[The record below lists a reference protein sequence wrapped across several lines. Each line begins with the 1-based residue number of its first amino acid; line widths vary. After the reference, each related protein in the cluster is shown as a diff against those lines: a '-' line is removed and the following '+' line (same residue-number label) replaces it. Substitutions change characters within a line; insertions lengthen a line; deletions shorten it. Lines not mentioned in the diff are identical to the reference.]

1 MDGFSRF
8 VELVPS
14 ATADARTVVDAVLRW
29 FARFGRVHMFVS
41 DQGSHFHNVV
51 VKSLRDALDIDH
63 HFTAVY
69 APWSNGRVERV
80 NREIREVLTMLRLE
94 RRLPEDKWP
103 SLLPLVQSVLNNTP
117 TPTLGGQAPIEV
129 ATGRE
134 PTSPLDVV
142 FLPEE
147 GEVSRLPVSVEKIR
161 TKVEALRGHLYH
173 VHEKVTHAMLTQ
185 RRNSPHKGERPV
197 DFDVGDFVLYALPGQ
212 KSTKDKTRPLWFGPA
227 RVTAALEPLVFTV
240 QDIVTEHSR
249 TLHATYLKRYSDKE
263 LVVNESLRQFA
274 AHGGL
279 GYDIEVIMGHRR
291 RGTAWELLIKWAGY
305 EDSSWE
311 PLTRLAKDIP
321 VMVRKYINGV
331 VDKKERTSMQ
341 EFVAKLH
348 RK

>member
-1 MDGFSRF
+1 MFS
-8 VELVPS
+8 
-14 ATADARTVVDAVLRW
+14 
-29 FARFGRVHMFVS
+29 
-41 DQGSHFHNVV
+41 
-51 VKSLRDALDIDH
+51 
-63 HFTAVY
+63 
-69 APWSNGRVERV
+69 
-80 NREIREVLTMLRLE
+80 
-94 RRLPEDKWP
+94 
-103 SLLPLVQSVLNNTP
+103 
-117 TPTLGGQAPIEV
+117 
-129 ATGRE
+129 
-134 PTSPLDVV
+134 
-142 FLPEE
+142 
-147 GEVSRLPVSVEKIR
+147 
-161 TKVEALRGHLYH
+161 
-173 VHEKVTHAMLTQ
+173 
-185 RRNSPHKGERPV
+185 
-197 DFDVGDFVLYALPGQ
+197 
-212 KSTKDKTRPLWFGPA
+212 
-227 RVTAALEPLVFTV
+227 V

-341 EFVAKLH
+341 EFVAKLA